1 MNTFPIRST
10 VNRLLL
16 PAMGALASILLSAS
30 GFSQAHQL
38 IENFTAPLPS
48 SPQFDC
54 TLESNDIKVGLG
66 AAALSYRINPKNR
79 SATLELGDERRVL
92 GSNGVLKLWVK
103 GNNSGHDLEL
113 ILRHGKPQTGSD
125 GKRTLAAAADMPLPR
140 VKLDFEGWREVTF
153 DVRALPEG
161 NTAWWS
167 KLNLHAPPKIETL
180 DGVIALDDLRFFPEA
195 NVPNATC
202 VAGLIGQPVRE
213 FTQKLALFLDLR
225 NFTDKPAKLRSRVT
239 MTDRNENLILDREF
253 QTELGPK
260 ELKEIALELDPQNL
274 GAFLPP
280 FKITGD
286 VLSSDLQEL
295 STKIDTT
302 LVMGNARYIFDD
314 QGDALSRWFA
324 VGTPSQPRANV
335 RNWIVW
341 THGEAQRATPLVQTS
356 LRFSRVELG
365 ADSKNPPAKY
375 ALQLD
380 YEGDAVVYTGAQ
392 RYLPGNPYRAGFWIK
407 GDGSGSKL
415 FALFLD
421 YTHGADFYEGGWKRI
436 YDGERELATLD
447 FSDWRYIEVPLPGN
461 GLGSN
466 TANGSTPNIDFPL
479 ELTALRIQTPPPVP
493 APPAATASPVQPQV
507 QGGKILIGPIQIFT
521 QVQPSN
527 ALSVQLA
534 YDDAQHRWQ
543 PKLGVSVAVQ
553 NSSLTGGRKTKENWS
568 ILDAT
573 GQAVASGQTELS
585 LAEGQPGSFRI
596 ELEKFAG
603 ELAAKPAPFRV
614 QVTAYDVA
622 DGSVSTTTELILTR
636 PECTA
641 NVADFETERGYLGLK
656 GREIKTAPGEGEAAA
671 YTSTEQAHGGKRS
684 LQMDWDRDKS
694 PQTFVSIDPA
704 LPGIPTELTLWLHG
718 DASGVLFYPL
728 IGDTRGINHGL
739 TNGQWNLFLPKTE
752 GSLQNAVRVD
762 WTGWKKVTFQLPP
775 TAPNWAVATPKQRF
789 LPNYPLG
796 VHLAVDA
803 TGVSGERG
811 KLFVDDLS
819 VATHLPV
826 ESRVDMIFIRP
837 TESNFYQPGTSLQ
850 AAVSNYD
857 NTAPR
862 RVVLSGG
869 IFDWRGNRVT
879 GVDLELQL
887 QPASTQIVD
896 LAKNLPP
903 GFHLLKAFLKEPAAG
918 AKPERIFAELEEDI
932 LVTDPAQVLG
942 AQWKEALPDEW
953 ELRKPVR
960 EKFFFIDEDWDWV
973 EHHPGNLQLDTIR
986 QRARR
991 VSDVGGDP
999 YMLLGYSSFWAAGP
1013 GFEQL
1018 TSASFQRILRDRGHA
1033 VNTFLLPKRLA
1044 DWDNYVCEVM
1054 RGAGKDV
1061 SGWVLWDSPDST
1073 GPMGF
1078 PAEKFVPFLLSTD
1091 KWRRIYCP
1099 QRPLLLGGMARE
1111 TAVPYLQELQKAGGL
1126 ESIGGVN
1133 LRLDVGRLS
1142 PEDAGVGDYLR
1153 ELHQALHPAPSAQK
1167 KSVLLTNL
1175 DWAVEKGKDGLSA
1188 FDQAAYLSR
1197 SALLLGKTDIRSALA
1212 IRNEDFVRQ
1221 GLGVAYR
1228 RELSCPPLVEKRV
1241 TYQLKPA
1248 WWAMT
1253 RARLWMDQAQTQT
1266 EIEVAD
1272 VVRGRTRCLLQVAA
1286 DGKSSAV
1293 VWRNDDEGALSF
1305 AHSGSTVVAAEDI
1318 FGAPLQP
1325 ADGWYPVGKIPCR
1338 FTFAVGTQTE
1348 SLAQSLAK
1356 LRVRDGKEA
1365 LWSQSILA
1373 TFTPSLSPTKGYAQ
1387 SGGQTLKTSGR
1398 TSTGEVLERSGLN
1411 FPSGGKEQLDLPAPA
1426 GAGLVLHHFF
1436 SLGDTGQESEVFVN
1450 GKSAGNW
1457 NLKRSDK
1464 ELSGGLREAVFLLDP
1479 SLFAGQ
1485 ANASIEIRYKT
1496 PANSTGWQVLEWRG
1510 GDFPLS
1516 AMGAIHADQNVSS
1529 VRFGRNVVGGRLKV
1543 DNASYANGIGT
1554 FARSLL
1560 EFPLNGQ
1567 FKRFKAK
1574 AGIDAVT
1581 EGKGSVVF
1589 EIFGDG
1595 KKLWSSPT
1603 VSGLDAAKE
1612 IDIDVSGVDRL
1623 RLVVGDA
1630 GDGNKFDVADWCEPV
1645 LQR

>member
-1 MNTFPIRST
+1 MNTLSRLST
-10 VNRLLL
+10 VPWLSR
-16 PAMGALASILLSAS
+16 PALGALACVLLSATA
-30 GFSQAHQL
+30 FSQAHQL

-48 SPQFDC
+48 NTQFNC
-54 TLESNDIKVGLG
+54 TPETKDVKVGLG
-66 AAALSYRINPKNR
+66 AAALSYRINPKSR
-79 SATLELGDERRVL
+79 SAMLELGDERRVVS
-92 GSNGVLKLWVK
+92 SNGVLKLWVK

-113 ILRHGKPQTGSD
+113 VLRQGKPQTGAD
-125 GKRTLAAAADMPLPR
+125 GKRILAAAADMPLPR
-140 VKLDFEGWREVTF
+140 VKLDFEGWREVAF
-153 DVRALPEG
+153 EVRALPAD
-161 NTAWWS
+161 NVAWWS
-167 KLNLHAPPKIETL
+167 KLNLHAPPKMESFEGSIS
-180 DGVIALDDLRFFPEA
+180 LDDLRFFPEA
-195 NVPNATC
+195 NTPNASC
-202 VAGLIGQPVRE
+202 VAGLLGHPVRE
-213 FTQKLALFLDLR
+213 FSQKIALFLDLR

-239 MTDRNENLILDREF
+239 MTDRNENLIVDREF

-286 VLSSDLQEL
+286 VLSSELQEL

-302 LVMGNARYIFDD
+302 LVMGNARYTFDD
-314 QGDALSRWFA
+314 QGDALSRWFT
-324 VGTPSQPRANV
+324 VGTPAQPRTNI

-356 LRFSRVELG
+356 LRISRVELG
-365 ADSKNPPAKY
+365 ADSQNPPAKY

-392 RYLPGNPYRAGFWIK
+392 RYLPGNPYRAGFWVK

-466 TANGSTPNIDFPL
+466 TPNGSTPNIDFPL
-479 ELTALRIQTPPPVP
+479 ELTALRIQAPQTVP
-493 APPAATASPVQPQV
+493 PPAASTAPPVQPQT
-507 QGGKILIGPIQIFT
+507 QGGKIQIGPIQIFT
-521 QVQPSN
+521 QVQLSN
-527 ALSVQLA
+527 ALSLQLA

-543 PKLGVSVAVQ
+543 PKLGVSVTVQ
-553 NSSLTGGRKTKENWS
+553 NSSLTSGRKTKQNWS

-573 GQAVASGQTELS
+573 GQPVASGQTELS
-585 LAEGQPGSFRI
+585 LTEGQPGTFRI
-596 ELEKFAG
+596 ELEKFGG
-603 ELAAKPAPFRV
+603 ELASKPAPFRV

-622 DGSVSTTTELILTR
+622 DGSVSTTRELILTR
-636 PECTA
+636 PDSTA
-641 NVADFETERGYLGLK
+641 LIADFETERGYLGLK
-656 GREIKTAPGEGEAAA
+656 GREIKTALGEGEAAA
-671 YTSTEQAHGGKRS
+671 YTSTEQAHSGKRS
-684 LQMDWDRDKS
+684 LQLEWDRDKS
-694 PQTFVSIDPA
+694 PQTFVSIDPP

-718 DASGVLFYPL
+718 DGSGVLFYPL

-739 TNGQWNLFLPKTE
+739 PNGQWNLFLPRTD
-752 GSLQNAVRVD
+752 GPLQNAVRVD

-775 TAPNWAVATPKQRF
+775 TASNWTETTPKQRF
-789 LPNYPLG
+789 VPNYPLG
-796 VHLAVDA
+796 VHLSVDA
-803 TGVSGERG
+803 TGVSTERG

-819 VATHLPV
+819 VATHLPA
-826 ESRVDMIFIRP
+826 ESRVDMTFIRP
-837 TESNFYQPGTSLQ
+837 TESNFYQPGTKLQ
-850 AAVSNYD
+850 ATVSNYD
-857 NTAPR
+857 NRDPR

-869 IFDWRGNRVT
+869 IFDWRGNRVA
-879 GVDLELQL
+879 GVDMEVQL
-887 QPASTQIVD
+887 PQASTQIVD

-903 GFHLLKAFLKEPAAG
+903 GFHLLKAFLKEPAVDT
-918 AKPERIFAELEEDI
+918 KPERIFAEIEEDI
-932 LVTDPAQVLG
+932 LVADPAQVLG
-942 AQWKEALPDEW
+942 AQWRESLPDEW

-991 VSDVGGDP
+991 VSDAGGDP
-999 YMLLGYSSFWAAGP
+999 YILLGYSSFWAAGP
-1013 GFEQL
+1013 GFEQI

-1044 DWDNYVCEVM
+1044 DWENYVCEVM
-1054 RGAGKDV
+1054 RGAGKEV
-1061 SGWVLWDSPDST
+1061 SGWVLWDSPDSA

-1078 PAEKFVPFLLSTD
+1078 PAEKFAPFLLATD
-1091 KWRRIYCP
+1091 KWRRVYCP
-1099 QRPLLLGGMARE
+1099 QKPLLLGGMARE

-1142 PEDAGVGDYLR
+1142 PEDAGIGDYLR
-1153 ELHQALHPAPSAQK
+1153 EVHNALHPTPSAQK
-1167 KSVLLTNL
+1167 KSVLVTNL

-1197 SALLLGKTDIRSALA
+1197 SALLLGKTDVRSALA

-1221 GLGVAYR
+1221 GLGMAYR
-1228 RELSCPPLVEKRV
+1228 RELACPPLAEKRV

-1253 RARLWMDQAQTQT
+1253 RARQWMDQAQTQT

-1272 VVRGRTRCLLQVAA
+1272 VVQGRTRCLLQVGA

-1318 FGAPLQP
+1318 FGAPLPP
-1325 ADGWYPVGKIPCR
+1325 ADGWYPIGKIPCR
-1338 FTFAVGTQTE
+1338 FTFASVAQTASLAE
-1348 SLAQSLAK
+1348 SLAK
-1356 LRVRDGKEA
+1356 IRVRDGKEA

-1373 TFTPSLSPTKGYAQ
+1373 TFTPSLTPARGYAQ
-1387 SGGQTLKTSGR
+1387 SGGQPFKTAGR
-1398 TSTGEVLERSGLN
+1398 TCTGDVQERSGLS
-1411 FPSGGKEQLDLPAPA
+1411 FPNGGREQLDLSVPP
-1426 GAGLVLHHFF
+1426 GAGLVLRNHF
-1436 SLGDTGQESEVFVN
+1436 SLGDTGQEAEVFVN

-1457 NLKRSDK
+1457 NLKRAEK

-1479 SLFAGQ
+1479 SLLAGLT
-1485 ANASIEIRYKT
+1485 NVSIEIRYKT

-1516 AMGAIHADQNVSS
+1516 AIGAIHADQNVSS
-1529 VRFGRNVVGGRLKV
+1529 VRFGRNVIGGRLKV
-1543 DNASYANGIGT
+1543 DTASYTNGIGT

-1560 EFPLNGQ
+1560 EFPLNRQ

-1589 EIFGDG
+1589 EIFCDG
-1595 KKLWSSPT
+1595 KKIWSSPT
-1603 VSGLDAAKE
+1603 VSGLDTAKE

-1630 GDGNKFDVADWCEPV
+1630 GDGNKFDVADWCDPV
-1645 LQR
+1645 LLR